1 VPTLRVPRGLV
12 PLVQVLAASSLFIYV
27 LHWQVLQAMRS
38 TPWLGYAAGLG
49 AGVAYWWVWTRGPGL
64 VRSARSRLR
73 PREETIRESTPQPM
87 SSAASSH

>member
-1 VPTLRVPRGLV
+1 M

-27 LHWQVLQAMRS
+27 LHWQVLQATRS
-38 TPWLGYAAGLG
+38 TPWLGYAAGLV

-64 VRSARSRLR
+64 VRAARARR
-73 PREETIRESTPQPM
+73 HPEDRRVPQPM